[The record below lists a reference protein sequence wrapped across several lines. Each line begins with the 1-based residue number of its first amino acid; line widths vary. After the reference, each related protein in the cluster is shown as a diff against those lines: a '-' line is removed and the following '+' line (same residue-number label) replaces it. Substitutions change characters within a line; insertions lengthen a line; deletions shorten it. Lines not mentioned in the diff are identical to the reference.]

1 MEGYVSLGTIVLR
14 VVLTLHLVHPEHTH
28 QKLAISIAMNVEH
41 VTQGHIVVHTHLINL
56 KETVLKVIIVLVAR
70 LKKVHRIKNA
80 SQDIIVLRGL
90 VFINLVHLAHINH
103 TEEWDFAMFV
113 LKVPFVTLL
122 RRGGIYQVVLT
133 VQLTELSCRLIVP
146 LGIIVRTALK
156 PDGNTRVRWEHLEIR
171 ANFQVFS
178 NAFLAQRDIIV
189 RKLV

>member
-1 MEGYVSLGTIVLR
+1 
-14 VVLTLHLVHPEHTH
+14 
-28 QKLAISIAMNVEH
+28 
-41 VTQGHIVVHTHLINL
+41 
-56 KETVLKVIIVLVAR
+56 
-70 LKKVHRIKNA
+70 
-80 SQDIIVLRGL
+80 
-90 VFINLVHLAHINH
+90 
-103 TEEWDFAMFV
+103 MFV